1 MKIAIACDHGGYLL
15 KQDILIWLEENDID
29 YEDFGWLLH
38 RERGLSRIR

>member
-15 KQDILIWLEENDID
+15 KQDILIWLV
-29 YEDFGWLLH
+29 LLH

>member
-15 KQDILIWLEENDID
+15 KQDILHLAGGERHRLRG
-29 YEDFGWLLH
+29 FRVLLH